1 MDGQGTYVRTDNP
14 SIDSAAVE
22 AMVEQLI
29 NKAITDYEAAC
40 LNNSQKLPI
49 SSPRVLVVVEKGG
62 EIGIVE
68 EYMGG
73 DGDLSYWTNSVM
85 EVVIGEEAKLGH
97 SYIQTQSLSSAPIKW
112 TSIQQIIADDA
123 KCSHGAAI
131 CDLKEDQ
138 LCYLQA
144 RGIDLKTAR
153 KALIV
158 SFGAE
163 VIDQFPS
170 NDLRKKGKLHVKK
183 LLDPEVHVENYV

>member
-1 MDGQGTYVRTDNP
+1 
-14 SIDSAAVE
+14 
-22 AMVEQLI
+22 
-29 NKAITDYEAAC
+29 
-40 LNNSQKLPI
+40 
-49 SSPRVLVVVEKGG
+49 
-62 EIGIVE
+62 
-68 EYMGG
+68 MGG

-112 TSIQQIIADDA
+112 TSIQQYLLRAYIPLHHSNNTYELVEVSMGGKLSRHNVHVQQVGYTQRTDAGQLTRSLVLEQRATVNVKPNLQIIADDA